1 MLRNVKISEK
11 ESDIIVA
18 EYPIIIGY
26 MGVSERDFF
35 DKAWISAIEDALVD
49 PDKKPHYKFVM
60 TDGLSW

>member
-26 MGVSERDFF
+26 IGVSERDFF

-49 PDKKPHYKFVM
+49 PDKKLHYKFVM
-60 TDGLSW
+60 TDGLS